1 MEEQLVSVV
10 IPTFNCAHF
19 LSRALQ
25 SVLDQTYKNWEA
37 LVIDNHSIDDT
48 DAVVG
53 SFGDQRISL
62 LKVHNHGVIAVS
74 RNLGIREAKGHWVAF
89 LDADDWWTTDKLE
102 VSMVALGHGNDL
114 VYHDLIHVSAKPGF
128 MPRYSIKTWD
138 LHTPKHRD
146 LINHGNAL
154 TNSSVVVRRDL
165 LVEIGGL
172 VEDLELVGAEDL
184 DCWIRLSQR
193 TERLF
198 RLPAAHG
205 YYWIGRGNTSSPA
218 RTIVCLNALRRRHLV
233 SDEQPHADYSP
244 AWLSFAIGK
253 AHFQL
258 RQFDLAIGE
267 LSRIS
272 FAYSPVKVFL
282 KARLL
287 SLMVRLITLGRV
299 A

>member
-1 MEEQLVSVV
+1 VEEQLVSVV

-37 LVIDNHSIDDT
+37 LVIDNHSLDDT
-48 DAVVG
+48 DAVVRG
-53 SFGDQRISL
+53 FGDQRISL

-74 RNLGIREAKGHWVAF
+74 RNLGIREAKGRWIAF
-89 LDADDWWTTDKLE
+89 LDADDWWTADKLE
-102 VSMVALGHGNDL
+102 VSLDALGQGNDL
-114 VYHDLIHVSAKPGF
+114 VYHDLIHVAAKPRV
-128 MPRYSIKTWD
+128 MPRHSIKTWD
-138 LHTPKHRD
+138 LHTPKYLD

-172 VEDLELVGAEDL
+172 VEDPDLVGAEDL
-184 DCWIRLSQR
+184 DCWIRFSRR
-193 TERLF
+193 TERLL

-205 YYWIGRGNTSSPA
+205 YYWIGSGNTSSPA
-218 RTIVCLNALRRRHLV
+218 RAIVCLSALRRRHLEP
-233 SDEQPHADYSP
+233 DGQLHADYSP

-258 RQFDLAIGE
+258 HQYDLAIGE

-272 FAYSPVKVFL
+272 FASSPIMVFL
-282 KARLL
+282 KAHLFG
-287 SLMVRLITLGRV
+287 LMVRLV
-299 A
+299 ALRQSA